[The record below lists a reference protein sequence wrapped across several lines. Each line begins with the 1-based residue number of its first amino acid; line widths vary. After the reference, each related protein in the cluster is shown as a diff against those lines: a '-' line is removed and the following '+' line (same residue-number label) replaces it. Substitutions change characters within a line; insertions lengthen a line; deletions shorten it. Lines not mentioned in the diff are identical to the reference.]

1 MPGIEI
7 DLPAEAVAAVSACQA
22 DEGLDDQEAALRMIV
37 LDWLIGHGYLAS
49 DFGAALADQDKNGTG
64 REDGCNGEKPENRSE
79 RPER

>member
-49 DFGAALADQDKNGTG
+49 DFGGRTDCICRPGPTG
-64 REDGCNGEKPENRSE
+64 
-79 RPER
+79 